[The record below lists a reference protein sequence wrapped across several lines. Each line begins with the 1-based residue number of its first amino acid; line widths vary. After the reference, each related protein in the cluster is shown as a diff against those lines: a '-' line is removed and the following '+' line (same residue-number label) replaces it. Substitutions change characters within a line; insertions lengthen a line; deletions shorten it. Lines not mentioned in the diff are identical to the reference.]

1 MNKEIYTETEM
12 EVIMFE
18 ETDIIITS
26 GGSDEPTTGEHEM
39 PIVEL
44 NVVFFKWHGQCR
56 AIWSM

>member
-39 PIVEL
+39 PIVGL
-44 NVVFFKWHGQCR
+44 N
-56 AIWSM
+56 